1 MKNAKYWFL
10 LLPLFFVLV
19 CVGAFAQANSTVTG
33 IVTDQ
38 SGAVVPEAQIVLTDT
53 ATGAARNVISS
64 ETGLYVIPNLNAG
77 SYDMKV
83 TARGFQTF
91 EQKGIVVNVSA
102 TFRVDPKLTVGAE
115 ATTITVT
122 ANALTP
128 QVDSNVVSTLINEE
142 QITDLATNGRNIV
155 SLATL
160 GLGVSGNLP
169 DMNMPTSVGSAF
181 NISFN
186 GLNQG
191 HNIWLIDNAE
201 AYDRGSGGKSS
212 MMPSQDALSE
222 FQVLASNYP
231 PDYGISSGG
240 TVSMALKSGTNA
252 FHGELWEFIR
262 NDAFQAHNYF
272 DNDQGQQK
280 NKPEL
285 RLNIFG
291 GNLGG
296 PFFIPKV
303 YNEQKKKT
311 FFFYNQEWRR
321 IIQGSS
327 PAGIHAVPAA
337 DFITSAQ
344 DFNYVLPAYAASGQS
359 QVFIPYTDN
368 TAYNAKL
375 VAAGLTPPTKNPD
388 GSINYVPFPNNRIP
402 GALIDPAALSYNS
415 VGAIPKANVSGDLI
429 SVSSKQPTNV
439 HEEIARVDH
448 NFNDKW
454 QMFAHYIHDGV
465 SQTYATSM
473 WSGDSYPTVG
483 SSFTN
488 PSDMG
493 TIKLTGSIKPSLL
506 LEASLNY
513 NGNQINIQPSGP
525 AWQKPSDY
533 PGQSFFPPEKNA
545 KDRLPTVNLSSW
557 GTAFDPWSQPWHN
570 AAQDINE
577 VGGISILQARHSL
590 KFGGGYNRYTKN
602 QQLFGNTNGNFT
614 FNDGWTKAS
623 GETPGHPNGTLTGDS
638 YLDFLMGL
646 STGYNQME
654 TQDIRHYVNQTVSFY
669 GQDNWH
675 VNNRLSIQYGI
686 RFDALPHAW
695 ERNNRVASFD
705 PRQYQLAAVPILD
718 PNTGAFCTH
727 VTAACAQVSPGLMKV
742 EGNTYYLNGVTIA
755 GQNGTPRGLTK
766 NDYNTWMPRVGFSY
780 DLFGNGKT
788 VVRSGFGTFFERIQG
803 NDIYNVATAAPF
815 TNTPGVS
822 NTLLNNPYYSWQNGS
837 QLSHDA
843 LPVVPQ
849 GPTTIAQSYK
859 APGVAQYSFGIQH
872 EIVPSLVAVGQYVG
886 NIAWHQLVQFPIN
899 PFPLSTSMAT
909 REAAAAGQ
917 LNSAQTAM
925 ARTFPGFSGMNQES
939 TIATG
944 SYNSLQVGLRQV
956 ARHGLSFEADY
967 TYGHEID
974 SQFGSSDLAGA
985 STNPFSLK
993 YDRGSGSLDRRHI
1006 LNANYIYRLPFFS
1019 SSQGVTKTMLGGW
1032 TLSGTFVTQS
1042 GLPWAGAN
1050 SAPDYGGADT
1060 VGLGGNYTIRPNQVK
1075 SVSYPKKH
1083 VGNFYQYV
1091 SGDAF
1096 AAPTASWLGGP
1107 NLGFGNSGRDSVK
1120 GPSNT
1125 NFATSLYKQ
1134 FAITE
1139 RMNFEF
1145 RAESY
1150 NTFNHT
1156 QFTNFRNNWSGSDF
1170 GHASSARDPRTFQ
1183 FGGKFNF

>member
-19 CVGAFAQANSTVTG
+19 SVGAFAQANSTVTG

-38 SGAVVPEAQIVLTDT
+38 TGAVVPGAQVVLTDT
-53 ATGAARNVISS
+53 ATGAIRTTTSS
-64 ETGLYVIPNLNAG
+64 DTGLYSFPGLNA
-77 SYDMKV
+77 SSFDMKV
-83 TARGFQTF
+83 TAKGFQTF
-91 EQKGIVVNVSA
+91 EQKGIVVNISA

-115 ATTITVT
+115 TATITVT

-128 QVDSNVVSTLINEE
+128 QVDSNVVSTLISEE

-169 DMNMPTSVGSAF
+169 DMNMPTSVGSSF
-181 NISFN
+181 VISFN

-191 HNIWLIDNAE
+191 HNVWMIDGAE

-240 TVSMALKSGTNA
+240 TVSMALKSGTTA
-252 FHGELWEFIR
+252 FHGELWEFLR
-262 NDAFQAHNYF
+262 NDAVQAHNYF
-272 DNDQGQQK
+272 DNDQGQK
-280 NKPEL
+280 KDKPEL

-296 PFFIPKV
+296 PFFIPHV

-327 PAGIHAVPAA
+327 PAGIHAVPTA

-344 DFNYVLPAYAASGQS
+344 DFTYVLPAYAASGQN
-359 QVFIPYTDN
+359 QVFIPYTEN
-368 TAYNAKL
+368 PAYNAKL
-375 VAAGLTPPTKNPD
+375 VAAGLTPPTKNED
-388 GSINYVPFPNNRIP
+388 GTINYVAFPGNKIP
-402 GALIDPAALSYNS
+402 ATLIDPAALSYNG
-415 VGAIPKANVSGDLI
+415 VGAIPKANTAGDLI

-439 HEEIARVDH
+439 HEEVARVDH

-483 SSFTN
+483 SSFSN

-493 TIKLTGSIKPSLL
+493 TIKLTGTITPSLL

-513 NGNQINIQPSGP
+513 NSNQINIQPSGTS
-525 AWQKPSDY
+525 WQKPSDY
-533 PGQSFFPPEKNA
+533 PGQSFFPAEKNA
-545 KDRLPTVNLSSW
+545 KNRLPTVNLSSW

-577 VGGISILQARHSL
+577 VFGLSVTHAQHSL

-623 GETPGHPNGTLTGDS
+623 GDTPGHPNGTLTGDS

-646 STGYNQME
+646 STGYAQME
-654 TQDIRHYVNQTVSFY
+654 NQDIRHYVNQTTSVY
-669 GQDNWH
+669 AQDNWH
-675 VNNRLSIQYGI
+675 LNNRLSIQYGI
-686 RFDALPHAW
+686 RYDAMPHAW

-705 PRQYQLAAVPILD
+705 PTQYQSAAKPILD
-718 PNTGAFCTH
+718 PGTGAFCTH
-727 VTAACAQVSPGLMKV
+727 AGGACAQVSPGLQQF
-742 EGNTYYLNGVTIA
+742 EGNTYYLNGVTVA
-755 GQNGTPRGLTK
+755 GQGGTPAGLTK
-766 NDYNTWMPRVGFSY
+766 NDYNTVMPRVGFSL
-780 DLFGNGKT
+780 DLFGTGKT
-788 VVRSGFGTFFERIQG
+788 VLRGGFGTFYERIQG

-815 TNTPGVS
+815 TNTPGVN
-822 NTLLNNPYYSWQNGS
+822 NTLLANPYYSWQNGS
-837 QLSHDA
+837 QLSSDM

-849 GPTTIAQSYK
+849 GPTTIASNYK
-859 APGVAQYSFGIQH
+859 NPGVAQYSLGIQH
-872 EIVPSLVAVGQYVG
+872 EFLPSMVAVAQFVG
-886 NIAWHQLVQFPIN
+886 NTAWHQLLQFPIN

-909 REAAAAGQ
+909 REAAAGGQ

-925 ARTFPGFSGMNQES
+925 ARTFPGFSNIVQES

-944 SYNSLQVGLRQV
+944 NFNSFQLGLRQQ
-956 ARHGLSFEADY
+956 ARHGLSFEVDY

-974 SQFGSSDLAGA
+974 SQYGSADLSAN
-985 STNPFSLK
+985 SSNPFSVK
-993 YDRGSGSLDRRHI
+993 YDRGSGNLDRRHI
-1006 LNANYIYRLPFFS
+1006 MNANYIYKFPFFN
-1019 SSQGVTKTMLGGW
+1019 SSQGLTKSLLGGW
-1032 TLSGTFVTQS
+1032 TLAGTVVVQT
-1042 GLPWAGAN
+1042 GLPWAGN
-1050 SAPDYGGADT
+1050 NTPGYGGADT
-1060 VGLGGNYTIRPNQVK
+1060 VGLGGNYRIFPDKVK
-1075 SVSYPKKH
+1075 SVTYPKKH
-1083 VGNFYQYV
+1083 VGNVYQWV

-1096 AAPTASWLGGP
+1096 AAPMAGWLGGR
-1107 NLGFGNSGRDSVK
+1107 NYGFGNAGRDAVV
-1120 GPSNT
+1120 GPGNT
-1125 NFATSLYKQ
+1125 NFTTSIYKA

-1139 RMNFEF
+1139 RTHFEF

-1150 NTFNHT
+1150 NTWNHT
-1156 QFTNFRNNWSGSDF
+1156 QFNNFRNNWSGSDY
-1170 GHASSARDPRTFQ
+1170 GQASGARDPRTFQ
-1183 FGGKFNF
+1183 FGGKVVF